1 MSQRILIVEDD
12 QFIVE
17 AITDLLELKNYEVY
31 TANNGLVG
39 INKLPQTRPD
49 LIILDLMMPVM
60 DGLQFIDQLRKNSLY
75 KHLPV
80 IMLTAKH
87 TQENKIEGLE
97 YGADYYITK
106 PFDHKELLLV
116 IENILSR
123 RDQVIEKTLHQPE
136 QIFAESKD
144 KQFLANLHDLV
155 MANIRNE
162 GLDLQEIANRLSY
175 SPSSI
180 QKKIKRLT
188 NKSVSQYVREFRL
201 EYAKQLIEQDAA
213 SIKEIAFRSGF
224 HSHAY
229 FTRCFREYFGTTPTK
244 LTGKNDEA

>member
-12 QFIVE
+12 KHIVE

-39 INKLPQTRPD
+39 LNKLPQTRPD

-60 DGLQFIDQLRKNSLY
+60 DGLQFISELRKNSSF

-80 IMLTAKH
+80 VMLTAKH
-87 TQENKIEGLE
+87 TQENRIEGLE
-97 YGADYYITK
+97 FGADYYITK
-106 PFDHKELLLV
+106 PFDHKELLLI

-123 RDQVIEKTLHQPE
+123 REQVIEKTLYQPE

-144 KQFLANLHDLV
+144 KQFLASLHDLV
-155 MANIRNE
+155 MENIRNE
-162 GLDLQEIANRLSY
+162 GLNLQDIADKLSY

-188 NKSVSQYVREFRL
+188 NKSVSQFVREFRL
-201 EYAKQLIEQDAA
+201 EYARQLIEQDAA
-213 SIKEIAFRSGF
+213 SIKEIAFQSGF

-229 FTRCFREYFGTTPTK
+229 FTRCFREYFGTTPTQ
-244 LTGKNDEA
+244 LAGKKDTP

>member
-1 MSQRILIVEDD
+1 MSQRILIIEDD

-17 AITDLLELKNYEVY
+17 AITDLLELKHYEVY

-39 INKLPQTRPD
+39 LNKLPQTRPD

-60 DGLQFIDQLRKNSLY
+60 DGLQFMEQLRKNASY

-144 KQFLANLHDLV
+144 NQFLANLHDLV

-162 GLDLQEIANRLSY
+162 DLDLQEIANRLSY

-244 LTGKNDEA
+244 LTGKNEDS

>member
-1 MSQRILIVEDD
+1 MSQRILIIEDD

-17 AITDLLELKNYEVY
+17 AITDLLELKHYEVY

-39 INKLPQTRPD
+39 LNKLPQTRPD

-60 DGLQFIDQLRKNSLY
+60 DGLQFMEQLRKNASY

-80 IMLTAKH
+80 VMLTAKH

-116 IENILSR
+116 IENILNR

-144 KQFLANLHDLV
+144 NQFLANLHDLV

-162 GLDLQEIANRLSY
+162 DLDLQEIANRLSY

-244 LTGKNDEA
+244 LTGKNEDS